1 MGQLYSGNLSAF
13 MAAKDLLKSL
23 GCEVYSLDF
32 YDDFAMEEVLHIK
45 VYMPGDSTLVLDR
58 QLMAHRDIDVL
69 YIKATEWMDNLA
81 KQLAYWK

>member
-23 GCEVYSLDF
+23 GCVVCIRGS
-32 YDDFAMEEVLHIK
+32 YDDFAMKEVLHIK
-45 VYMPGDSTLVLDR
+45 VYMPGDPTVALGR
-58 QLMAHRDIDVL
+58 NFMAQHDIDVL
-69 YIKATEWMDNLA
+69 YITATEWMNNLA